1 MSPTDPRRHPAAPVP
16 VSAPGERAALL
27 RTLVASLRAS
37 DVSDANRGRRTPQTA
52 ETAET
57 AESRE
62 RLAHTAERRIWRAQD
77 VAQWVL
83 ARDVGAYAHA
93 LRGVGMTSRQ
103 VLATV
108 VALARE
114 AAAPTVTGAALDDLV
129 HDAGR
134 HCVAAC
140 FAR

>member
-1 MSPTDPRRHPAAPVP
+1 MSRTDPRGHSAAPSP
-16 VSAPGERAALL
+16 NAAAFEGAALL
-27 RTLVASLRAS
+27 RTLAELLPASGADVARPAS
-37 DVSDANRGRRTPQTA
+37 
-52 ETAET
+52 ET

-77 VAQWVL
+77 AAQWVL
-83 ARDVGAYAHA
+83 ARDVGAYARA

-103 VLATV
+103 VLAAV
-108 VALARE
+108 VALVRE
-114 AAAPTVTGAALDDLV
+114 AAAPTVSDAPLDDLV

-134 HCVAAC
+134 YCVGAC